1 MAEFD
6 DDRKVV
12 MIKGRMRRLGL
23 DLDRYIGQITNT
35 WPRPGTPQVPPWV
48 RFHMQGQNCLSRSDA
63 SPGG

>member
-35 WPRPGTPQVPPWV
+35 WPRPGTPQVPPL
-48 RFHMQGQNCLSRSDA
+48 GSLSHARTELPISL
-63 SPGG
+63 